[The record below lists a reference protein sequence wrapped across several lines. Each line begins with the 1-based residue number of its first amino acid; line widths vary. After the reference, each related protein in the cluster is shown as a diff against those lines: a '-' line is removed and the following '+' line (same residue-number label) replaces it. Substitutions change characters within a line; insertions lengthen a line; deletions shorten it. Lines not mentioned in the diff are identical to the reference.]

1 MLALGWALF
10 LVAFTGYSTVMGGID
25 GMPPLPKAYWPR
37 QASELPPLPER
48 PASRVVAR
56 LQQAFGA
63 ECPEIHRQIK
73 LELASRG
80 MVFAAD
86 HFKIEPD
93 GRVCLT
99 PLSVVMFSKDK
110 GDPRPPEVTTIRGQV
125 AFLRFDRPVTQ
136 YTEIGSRKIVAA
148 DLSGSIE
155 LTNNRRT
162 PERADDLSVYIPT
175 GPVYYSD
182 EKKLIWS
189 EDSVH
194 LVDNQS
200 RPRPSEVRGKGL
212 EIELTPEAP
221 APKTPGTQ
229 AQARKQKSD
238 GIGGIRRMTL
248 KRAVDMHLV
257 VREDSGFLANGA
269 PPKPSST
276 PVKPGAEETAL
287 VVVKTPGPFTY
298 LFRPEREGDLAIFE
312 AGKAGGSVL
321 PGDVTVTRLHEAKGT
336 IDQIICSNLE
346 LVLRRKGGNGSA
358 SAGKSHDID
367 RARATGPEVVLTSD
381 AEKLEARGEDFT
393 YEATIART
401 TLKGAKGMTANLDGN
416 LLKARALEVWQT
428 KKGQAKPQGGGIEK
442 MVAYGP
448 GEITLH
454 EKVPGK
460 RPAMAR
466 WNEKL
471 TSERDGKSDLLTLTG
486 NAAFR
491 DEQGDQSLEGQ
502 TLKVWMPSRS
512 NPATPVAANAKPPM
526 SMAAAPKPLPP
537 QQAMPAPAGGSAI
550 QGQGVRKL
558 ERLEALGSVRANS
571 RELNI
576 RDAARLMIWFKD
588 GPPLPTKAGQVAPVS
603 PTAGPSPVTGPAI
616 ANPATAVSLPM
627 STAPVPSNPLG
638 IPGNSSAKEGNQP
651 IDLASRSIEAWV
663 IRSDSGNRLDRLR
676 CEGSVVVL
684 QEPAKPGEKGI
695 DIRGE
700 TLNLTGSP
708 NGHMLSVSGDL
719 AQLRMDR
726 ILIVGPE
733 VNIDQAN
740 NKAWV
745 TGIGAMQME
754 SSTNF
759 QGGKLEK
766 PVPLEVHWNKSMLFN
781 GMYAEFHGGIQAEQQ
796 NSRLA
801 CQSLQVH
808 FDKAISLKE
817 GNKSGQPAR
826 VSHMVC
832 DQRVRVEETVR
843 EGEKLV
849 SHKRIV
855 AVTLS
860 MNKLERE
867 IGDPAGKE
875 GNEVRAS
882 GPGEFR
888 SLQVGDIE
896 AISSSPA
903 TPMPMGPE
911 GQPVPAQAAKKEMK
925 MLLVAFQGNMYGND
939 AIGTA
944 SFLENVRALHFP
956 AEDPNLDISP
966 DAPIRELPKG
976 AYTLR
981 CDRLEVLSRKEGT
994 RTMRD
999 LRARGRVTVRS
1010 MEFSGTADMVTFDES
1025 KNQVIFHGSETMPAS
1040 LFRQLR
1046 PGAPPDEVKGRKITF
1061 NRATGQFRI
1070 DEGTWLGGS

>member
-10 LVAFTGYSTVMGGID
+10 LVAFTGYSAVMGGID

-125 AFLRFDRPVTQ
+125 AYLRFDRPVTQ

-212 EIELTPEAP
+212 EIELAPEPP
-221 APKTPGTQ
+221 APKSPGAQ

-269 PPKPSST
+269 PAKPPT
-276 PVKPGAEETAL
+276 DPGKPGTGDTAL
-287 VVVKTPGPFTY
+287 VVVKTPGPFNY
-298 LFRPEREGDLAIFE
+298 LFRPEREGDLATFE
-312 AGKAGGSVL
+312 AGKADGSVL

-346 LVLRRKGGNGSA
+346 LVLRGKGGSGGGST
-358 SAGKSHDID
+358 GKSHEID

-401 TLKGAKGMTANLDGN
+401 TLKGARGMTANLDGN
-416 LLKARALEVWQT
+416 LLKARALEVWQA

-442 MVAYGP
+442 MVAHGP

-454 EKVPGK
+454 EKIPGK

-466 WNEKL
+466 WNERL

-512 NPATPVAANAKPPM
+512 NPAAPLAANARPPM
-526 SMAAAPKPLPP
+526 PMPVASAPAPPP
-537 QQAMPAPAGGSAI
+537 QSAPAPAGASPI

-558 ERLEALGSVRANS
+558 ERLEALGSVRASS

-588 GPPLPTKAGQVAPVS
+588 GPPLPPKAGQAMTT
-603 PTAGPSPVTGPAI
+603 PTAGVPPVSGPAI
-616 ANPATAVSLPM
+616 GNPAPAGALPAAAA
-627 STAPVPSNPLG
+627 SGPSNPLG
-638 IPGNSSAKEGNQP
+638 IPGNSSSKEGNQP

-700 TLNLTGSP
+700 TLNLAGSP
-708 NGHMLSVSGDL
+708 NGHLLSVSGDL

-808 FDKAISLKE
+808 FDKPISLKE

-849 SHKRIV
+849 SHKRVV

-896 AISSSPA
+896 VAPPA
-903 TPMPMGPE
+903 PMPMGPE
-911 GQPVPAQAAKKEMK
+911 APPAPGQATKKEMK
-925 MLLVAFQGNMYGND
+925 MLLVAFQGSMYGND

-1010 MEFSGTADMVTFDES
+1010 MEFSGSADMVTFDES

>member
-1 MLALGWALF
+1 MWTPRRILLLALGWALF
-10 LVAFTGYSTVMGGID
+10 LVAFTGYSTVLGGID

-86 HFKIEPD
+86 HFKIEDD

-99 PLSVVMFSKDK
+99 PLSVVMFSRDK

-125 AFLRFDRPVTQ
+125 AYLRFDRPVTQ

-162 PERADDLSVYIPT
+162 PERADDLSVFIPA
-175 GPVYYSD
+175 GPVYYS
-182 EKKLIWS
+182 EAKKLIWS

-212 EIELTPEAP
+212 EIELAP
-221 APKTPGTQ
+221 DPPPAKVPGPP
-229 AQARKQKSD
+229 AQPRKAKGD
-238 GIGGIRRMTL
+238 GVGGVRRLTL

-257 VREDSGFLANGA
+257 VREDSGFLGNGA
-269 PPKPSST
+269 PSKPSPS
-276 PVKPGAEETAL
+276 PAVAGETAL
-287 VVVKTPGPFTY
+287 VVVKTPGRFTY
-298 LFRPEREGDLAIFE
+298 LFRSEREGDLATFE
-312 AGKAGGSVL
+312 AGKAGAGIL

-336 IDQIICSNLE
+336 IDQVICANLE
-346 LVLRRKGGNGSA
+346 LVLRRKGSQGGA
-358 SAGKSHDID
+358 SSGKSHDIE

-393 YEATIART
+393 YEALAART
-401 TLKGAKGMTANLDGN
+401 TLKGARGMTANLDGN
-416 LLKARALEVWQT
+416 LLKARALEVWQAR
-428 KKGQAKPQGGGIEK
+428 KGQARPQGGGIEK
-442 MVAYGP
+442 MIAFGP

-466 WNEKL
+466 WNERL
-471 TSERDGKSDLLTLTG
+471 VSERDGKSDLLTLSG
-486 NAAFR
+486 KAMFL
-491 DEQGDQSLEGQ
+491 DEQGGQQMEGQ

-512 NPATPVAANAKPPM
+512 NQ
-526 SMAAAPKPLPP
+526 AAPAPGKSTPPDPSQAAGLPV
-537 QQAMPAPAGGSAI
+537 
-550 QGQGVRKL
+550 QGQGIRKL

-571 RELNI
+571 RELII

-588 GPPLPTKAGQVAPVS
+588 DPQ
-603 PTAGPSPVTGPAI
+603 PTAARPLQAVPSGPGSPPAAGRPTGTP
-616 ANPATAVSLPM
+616 PGVATAPKAS
-627 STAPVPSNPLG
+627 VPAASNPLG
-638 IPGNSSAKEGNQP
+638 IPGNSSTREGNQP
-651 IDLASRSIEAWV
+651 MDLASRSIEAWV
-663 IRSDSGNRLDRLR
+663 IRTDSGYRIDRLR
-676 CEGSVVVL
+676 CEGSVVAV
-684 QEPAKPGEKGI
+684 QAPSKPGDKGI

-708 NGHMLSVSGDL
+708 AGHLLSVSGDL
-719 AQLRMDR
+719 AQLRMDQN
-726 ILIVGPE
+726 LIVGPE

-754 SSTNF
+754 SATNF

-766 PVPLEVHWNKSMLFN
+766 PVPLEVHWNNSMLFN

-808 FDKAISLKE
+808 FDKAISFKE
-817 GNKSGQPAR
+817 GTKAGQPAR

-832 DQRVRVEETVR
+832 DQRVRVEETIR
-843 EGEKLV
+843 EGERLV

-867 IGDPAGKE
+867 VGDPAAKE

-888 SLQVGDIE
+888 SLQEGEIE
-896 AISSSPA
+896 VVPSSP
-903 TPMPMGPE
+903 PG
-911 GQPVPAQAAKKEMK
+911 PVPAGLGPQPAPVKPSGKEMK
-925 MLLVAFQGNMYGND
+925 MLLVAFQGNMYAND
-939 AIGTA
+939 ALGTA
-944 SFLENVRALHFP
+944 SFLENVRTLHFP
-956 AEDPNLDISP
+956 ADDPNIDISP
-966 DAPIRELPKG
+966 DAPVRELPKG

-981 CDRLEVLSRKEGT
+981 CDRLEVLSRNEGG
-994 RTMRD
+994 RPVRD
-999 LRARGRVTVRS
+999 LRARGRVIVRS

-1046 PGAPPDEVKGRKITF
+1046 QGAPPDEVKGRKITF
-1061 NRATGQFRI
+1061 NRGNGQFRI

>member
-1 MLALGWALF
+1 MLAFGWVLF
-10 LVAFTGYSTVMGGID
+10 GLAFTGYSAVMGGID

-125 AFLRFDRPVTQ
+125 AYLRFDRPVTQ

-148 DLSGSIE
+148 ELSGSIE

-162 PERADDLSVYIPT
+162 PERADDLSVFIPT
-175 GPVYYSD
+175 GPVFYSD

-200 RPRPSEVRGKGL
+200 RPRPSEVRGRGM
-212 EIELTPEAP
+212 EIELAPEAP
-221 APKTPGTQ
+221 APKTPSAP
-229 AQARKQKSD
+229 AQARKPKSD
-238 GIGGIRRMTL
+238 GIGGVRRLTL

-257 VREDSGFLANGA
+257 VREDSGFLGNGA
-269 PPKPSST
+269 PPKPAAT
-276 PVKPGAEETAL
+276 PAKPGSEETAL
-287 VVVKTPGPFTY
+287 IVVKTPGAFTY
-298 LFRPEREGDLAIFE
+298 LFRSEKEGDLATFL
-312 AGKAGGSVL
+312 AGKSGTGVL

-336 IDQIICSNLE
+336 IDQLVCSTLE
-346 LVLRRKGGNGSA
+346 LILRRKGGSGA
-358 SAGKSHDID
+358 SQGKSHDIE
-367 RARATGPEVVLTSD
+367 RAKATGPEVVLTSD

-401 TLKGAKGMTANLDGN
+401 TLKGAKGMAANLDGN
-416 LLKARALEVWQT
+416 ILRARELEVWQA
-428 KKGQAKPQGGGIEK
+428 KKGQAKTQGGGIERL
-442 MVAYGP
+442 VAHGP
-448 GEITLH
+448 GDIVLH
-454 EKVPGK
+454 EKIPGK
-460 RPAMAR
+460 KPATAR
-466 WNEKL
+466 WVEKL

-486 NAAFR
+486 NAAFQ
-491 DEQGDQSLEGQ
+491 DDQGGQSLEGQ
-502 TLKVWMPSRS
+502 TLRVWMPSRS
-512 NPATPVAANAKPPM
+512 AAANPATASAKASPVAG
-526 SMAAAPKPLPP
+526 AAP
-537 QQAMPAPAGGSAI
+537 A
-550 QGQGVRKL
+550 QGVRRL

-571 RELNI
+571 HELKI
-576 RDAARLMIWFKD
+576 RDAARLMLWFKD
-588 GPPLPTKAGQVAPVS
+588 GPPLPAKPGAIPVS
-603 PTAGPSPVTGPAI
+603 RSAGPAPAVPPGPGGAS
-616 ANPATAVSLPM
+616 APAQASGAKPATD
-627 STAPVPSNPLG
+627 PLSFSG
-638 IPGNSSAKEGNQP
+638 GSPAKEGNQP
-651 IDLASRSIEAWV
+651 IDLASRSIEAWI
-663 IRSDSGNRLDRLR
+663 IRSETGNRIDRLR

-684 QEPAKPGEKGI
+684 QESGKPGEKGV

-719 AQLRMDR
+719 AQLRKDT

-733 VNIDQAN
+733 VNLDQVN

-766 PVPLEVHWNKSMLFN
+766 PAPIEVHWNKSMLFN

-796 NSRLA
+796 NSRMA

-808 FDKAISLKE
+808 FDKPISLKE
-817 GNKSGQPAR
+817 GNKSGQSPR

-832 DQRVRVEETVR
+832 DQRVRVEETIR
-843 EGEKLV
+843 EGERLI

-867 IGDPAGKE
+867 ADDPSVRE

-888 SLQVGDIE
+888 SLQAGE
-896 AISSSPA
+896 AEIVSPTA
-903 TPMPMGPE
+903 PPPAPADSG
-911 GQPVPAQAAKKEMK
+911 GQPAKPSLDKKEMK
-925 MLLVAFQGNMYGND
+925 MLLVAFQGSMYANE

-944 SFLENVRALHFP
+944 SFLENVRTLHFP

-966 DAPIRELPKG
+966 DTPVRDLPKG

-994 RTMRD
+994 RTLRD
-999 LRARGRVTVRS
+999 LRARGRVIVRS
-1010 MEFSGTADMVTFDES
+1010 MEFSGAADMVTFDES
-1025 KNQVIFHGSETMPAS
+1025 KNQVIFHGSETVPAA

-1046 PGAPPDEVKGRKITF
+1046 PGSPPDEIKGRKITF
-1061 NRATGQFRI
+1061 NRASGQFRI
-1070 DEGTWLGGS
+1070 DEGSWLGGS

>member
-175 GPVYYSD
+175 GPIFYSD

-212 EIELTPEAP
+212 EIELVPEAP
-221 APKTPGTQ
+221 APKNPVAQ

-238 GIGGIRRMTL
+238 GIGGIKRMML

-269 PPKPSST
+269 PAKPAPV
-276 PVKPGAEETAL
+276 PVKPGTEETAL
-287 VVVKTPGPFTY
+287 VAVKTPGPFTY
-298 LFRPEREGDLAIFE
+298 LFRTEREGDLAIFE
-312 AGKAGGSVL
+312 AGKAGASIL

-336 IDQIICSNLE
+336 IDQIICSRLE
-346 LVLRRKGGNGSA
+346 LVMRRKGGATS
-358 SAGKSHDID
+358 GKSHDID

-416 LLKARALEVWQT
+416 ILRARELEVWQT

-448 GEITLH
+448 GDITLH
-454 EKVPGK
+454 EKIPGK

-512 NPATPVAANAKPPM
+512 NPPAPITGQ
-526 SMAAAPKPLPP
+526 AAPTGPKAIASAPSPIPVKPTV
-537 QQAMPAPAGGSAI
+537 PATGGGPI
-550 QGQGVRKL
+550 QGNGVRKL

-588 GPPLPTKAGQVAPVS
+588 GPPQPAKPGEVVPAPTMKTPAPGAGPAIGNPSVAGASPPMG
-603 PTAGPSPVTGPAI
+603 PTAG
-616 ANPATAVSLPM
+616 L
-627 STAPVPSNPLG
+627 SNPLG
-638 IPGNSSAKEGNQP
+638 IPGNAPTKEGNPP

-663 IRSDSGNRLDRLR
+663 IRSDTGNRLDRLR

-684 QEPAKPGEKGI
+684 QEPSKPGEKGI

-808 FDKAISLKE
+808 FDKPISLKE

-867 IGDPAGKE
+867 IGDPAGRE

-896 AISSSPA
+896 VAPPVSA
-903 TPMPMGPE
+903 NPMPMGPE
-911 GQPVPAQAAKKEMK
+911 AQPAPTQSGKKEMK
-925 MLLVAFQGNMYGND
+925 MLLVAFQGSMYGND

-956 AEDPNLDISP
+956 ADDPNLDISP

-994 RTMRD
+994 RTLRD